1 MLIERS
7 LRNPYVVGQA
17 FYWSLKSN
25 LYLKPSY
32 ERYYVLLEQ
41 FLMLC
46 GKFKEEIWIQTKVN
60 ESLRQ
65 VSENVVNNRYKLKIP
80 FSEVKDKA
88 RFDLREQ
95 RKKLPFL
102 FTLTIDPK
110 IVIKDF
116 AYERLTVFSSK
127 KVPLCITALNQQPGG
142 DPVVSIFKNGDDL
155 R

>member
-1 MLIERS
+1 
-7 LRNPYVVGQA
+7 
-17 FYWSLKSN
+17 
-25 LYLKPSY
+25 
-32 ERYYVLLEQ
+32 
-41 FLMLC
+41 MLC

-80 FSEVKDKA
+80 FSEVKDNA

-116 AYERLTVFSSK
+116 AYEKLTVFSSK

-155 R
+155 RQDILTL